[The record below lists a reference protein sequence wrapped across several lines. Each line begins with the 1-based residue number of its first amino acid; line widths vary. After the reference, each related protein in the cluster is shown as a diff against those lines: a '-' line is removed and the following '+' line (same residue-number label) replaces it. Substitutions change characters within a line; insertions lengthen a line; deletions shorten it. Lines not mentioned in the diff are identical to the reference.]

1 MDMDGNKMN
10 KLENQIYGI
19 AGEIAKDLN
28 LEIVSVEDV
37 REHGMRIIRVI
48 ADKETGLTMEDSVA
62 LNEALSDK
70 LDELDPIEGQ
80 YYLEVSSPGIERE
93 LTTDKDI
100 YRAIGKKVYIKTY
113 EKIAKEKEFIGILV
127 DFDGETL
134 SVDAKIKQF
143 TKNVQIQKSQIA
155 KIRLSV

>member
-1 MDMDGNKMN
+1 
-10 KLENQIYGI
+10 
-19 AGEIAKDLN
+19 
-28 LEIVSVEDV
+28 
-37 REHGMRIIRVI
+37 MRIIRVI
-48 ADKETGLTMEDSVA
+48 ADKETGLTLEDSVA

-113 EKIAKEKEFIGILV
+113 EKIDKEKN
-127 DFDGETL
+127 L
-134 SVDAKIKQF
+134 SVSWLILM
-143 TKNVQIQKSQIA
+143 V
-155 KIRLSV
+155 RH